1 MKRARRHQQGYIFQ
15 RGRFWYLRYYE
26 AVCLNDGDMQSVQKT
41 HKLVKGEGDFKSK
54 RAARLLAD
62 EFLRPFIDG
71 TFSVAGSTSIVQFV
85 EQS

>member
-1 MKRARRHQQGYIFQ
+1 
-15 RGRFWYLRYYE
+15 
-26 AVCLNDGDMQSVQKT
+26 MQSVQKT